1 MAKKRSEGRPRS
13 KSARDLPV
21 RSAGKV
27 KGGNTLEGL
36 DDKLGTMS
44 DLGSD
49 YQLRLQQ
56 ATQQAAMAAA
66 AASNVQKKASDTQS
80 AIIKNLKA

>member
-1 MAKKRSEGRPRS
+1 M
-13 KSARDLPV
+13 

-27 KGGNTLEGL
+27 KGGTTLEGL

-49 YQLRLQQ
+49 YQLQLQQ
-56 ATQQAAMAAA
+56 ATQQAALAAA
-66 AASNVQKKASDTQS
+66 AQSNVVKKASDTQT
-80 AIIKNLKA
+80 AIIKNLKG